1 MGNEWVH
8 MGTLPLSTRSTPEPL
23 HSPSPT
29 PTPGFMHIW
38 SRLAGYWALTDGRHS
53 APDITNVPD
62 SWPRNIKEEVNDLD
76 MMGGVCISAGTAEER
91 EEGME

>member
-1 MGNEWVH
+1 M
-8 MGTLPLSTRSTPEPL
+8 
-23 HSPSPT
+23 
-29 PTPGFMHIW
+29 
-38 SRLAGYWALTDGRHS
+38 TDGRHS